1 MRTVSFATLLTFVS
15 ALPLGAQETQAE
27 PPKLLTANGGLM
39 FWTFVIFVVVLIV
52 LTKFAFKPITR
63 AVEAREKALEEAI
76 EAAKREREEAAKLL
90 QEHRRLVGQA
100 HADAQ
105 TFIAAGRAAGEKI
118 RADIIEEAHR
128 EQQRILERARQ
139 EIQSERDKAILEL
152 YRDIFSGTHDALK
165 AVVLKDLYDLLEKVI
180 DRCRDVG
187 TVISQIVLKNS

>member
-1 MRTVSFATLLTFVS
+1 M
-15 ALPLGAQETQAE
+15 
-27 PPKLLTANGGLM
+27 
-39 FWTFVIFVVVLIV
+39 V
-52 LTKFAFKPITR
+52 LTKVAFKPITR
-63 AVEAREKALEEAI
+63 AVEALEKALEEAI

-90 QEHRRLVGQA
+90 EEHRRLVGQA

-152 YRDIFSGTHDALK
+152 RRE
-165 AVVLKDLYDLLEKVI
+165 AVGLAIRGASAVIEKNLDSETNRRIVESFLSSLEQTAG
-180 DRCRDVG
+180 R
-187 TVISQIVLKNS
+187 